1 MGILSVLMFGSLAAA
16 CAQDGARLPPDQPLP
31 YYLEDRGPGMPTS
44 LFGSYIKEKELLV
57 YLFYEFTYDHNTDY
71 NPKDLGFALDQ
82 DFQGRTRTHEELIF
96 VGYGIT
102 DWLAVEMETAFI
114 QGEIDKDPTDPS
126 TMPQHFRQTG
136 FDLETQVRAR
146 FLKETE
152 TAPELYGFF
161 ETDYPINHK
170 KTLITNKDWILGL
183 GVGAIKGF
191 SWGTIA
197 VRFQV
202 EYSRED
208 HKLQDDEYEIEYLK
222 KLSDQFKILIGIEGV
237 RADVELIMELQ
248 WYLSPNVYLKFNN
261 GIGLTPGADD
271 WAPEIGIMIS
281 F

>member
-1 MGILSVLMFGSLAAA
+1 MTLMALLVTTALLSPS
-16 CAQDGARLPPDQPLP
+16 AQEEKKPVTPGETP
-31 YYLEDRGPGMPTS
+31 YYLEDRGTGLPTS

-102 DWLAVEMETAFI
+102 DWLAVEMETAYI
-114 QGEIDKDPTDPS
+114 QGEIDKDPSDTS

-170 KTLITNKDWILGL
+170 KTLITPKDWIFGL

-208 HKLQDDEYEIEYLK
+208 GKLKDDEYEIEYLK

-237 RADVELIMELQ
+237 RSDVELVLELQ
-248 WYLSPNVYLKFNN
+248 WYLSPHVYLKFNT

-271 WAPEIGIMIS
+271 WAPELGIMIS